1 MKDDSNHRVL
11 SGNTGCCHGSVMA
24 ACAQWK
30 NFAALKVPQAN
41 EYLMDFDFS
50 EIIWV
55 DVWITRILRS
65 AESLI

>member
-1 MKDDSNHRVL
+1 
-11 SGNTGCCHGSVMA
+11 MA

-50 EIIWV
+50 EIIWA